1 MSKGPLSLPPVQG
14 SQKSSWAT
22 GKVVAA
28 VLVVVLIVGV
38 LGFAEF
44 NYLINRPSSP
54 SSSSST
60 CANGATNYP
69 GCNLCPSGQS
79 SAGGRCEHVCANGA
93 TNPPGCNSNVCSNGA
108 TNPPTCSS
116 GVCSNGAD
124 DFPQCTIPSCRDP
137 TSISSH
143 VYNPSR
149 LQIVKQCVTASGTV
163 DRVIEENDGDVH
175 LRLSLDTAYANLTN
189 SANDQYQYGD
199 LVVEIICVGPIT
211 QADAVSACQG
221 YANSIPVP
229 DVGEHVTISGPYVL
243 DTEHYNWAEIH
254 PVYTLTITG
263 ASIGATV
270 NIEENLDIVYA
281 NGGTNGWLG
290 PTPRTLV
297 IAATIDSGNQYT
309 ETLSLYSTSVSTE
322 QITSIELST
331 PGFSIASISPGIPIS
346 FDPGATVSITLT
358 IQAPD
363 AYYHG
368 PLDIQVSAT

>member
-1 MSKGPLSLPPVQG
+1 MG
-14 SQKSSWAT
+14 S
-22 GKVVAA
+22 
-28 VLVVVLIVGV
+28 
-38 LGFAEF
+38 
-44 NYLINRPSSP
+44 N
-54 SSSSST
+54 
-60 CANGATNYP
+60 
-69 GCNLCPSGQS
+69 
-79 SAGGRCEHVCANGA
+79 
-93 TNPPGCNSNVCSNGA
+93 
-108 TNPPTCSS
+108 
-116 GVCSNGAD
+116 
-124 DFPQCTIPSCRDP
+124 CRDP
-137 TSISSH
+137 ASISTH

-149 LQIVKQCVTASGTV
+149 LEIVRQCVTASGTV

-175 LRLSLDTAYANLTN
+175 LRLGLDRAYANLTN

-221 YANSIPVP
+221 YTNNISIP
-229 DVGEHVTISGPYVL
+229 DVGDHITVSGPYVL

-254 PVYTLTITG
+254 PVYALSITG

-281 NGGTNGWLG
+281 NGATNGWLG

-297 IAATIDSGNQYT
+297 PAATVGSSNQYT

-322 QITSIELST
+322 QITSMTLST
-331 PGFSIASISPGIPIS
+331 PGFSIVSISPSLPIA
-346 FDPGATVSITLT
+346 FDPGATVSMTLT

-368 PLDIQVSAT
+368 LLDIQVSAT

>member
-22 GKVVAA
+22 GKVLAA

-38 LGFAEF
+38 LGFAGF

-54 SSSSST
+54 SSSSSS
-60 CANGATNYP
+60 CANGAANYP
-69 GCNLCPSGQS
+69 GCNLCPSEQS
-79 SAGGRCEHVCANGA
+79 SAGGRCERVCA
-93 TNPPGCNSNVCSNGA
+93 NGA

-116 GVCSNGAD
+116 GVCSNGAN

-137 TSISSH
+137 ASTSSH

-175 LRLSLDTAYANLTN
+175 LRLGLDQAYSNLTN

-199 LVVEIICVGPIT
+199 LVVEIICVGPIA

-229 DVGEHVTISGPYVL
+229 DVGEHVTVSGPYVL

-254 PVYTLTITG
+254 PVYRLTIIG

-290 PTPRTLV
+290 PTARTLV
-297 IAATIDSGNQYT
+297 VAATIDSGNQYT

-322 QITSIELST
+322 QITSMGLST
-331 PGFSIASISPGIPIS
+331 PGFSIVSISPGIPIS

>member
-1 MSKGPLSLPPVQG
+1 M
-14 SQKSSWAT
+14 KSSLTT
-22 GKVVAA
+22 GKVVAL
-28 VLVVVLIVGV
+28 VLVAVVIVGV
-38 LGFAEF
+38 TGFAGF
-44 NYLINRPSSP
+44 NYLTNKQSSP
-54 SSSSST
+54 SSSAGACT
-60 CANGATNYP
+60 NGATNYP
-69 GCNLCPSGQS
+69 GCDFCASGQTFT
-79 SAGGRCEHVCANGA
+79 GGRCHTVC
-93 TNPPGCNSNVCSNGA
+93 TNGA
-108 TNPPTCSS
+108 TNPPTCN
-116 GVCSNGAD
+116 GNVCSNEAT
-124 DFPQCTIPSCRDP
+124 DFPQCSVSTCTDP
-137 TSISSH
+137 ASTSSH

-175 LRLSLDTAYANLTN
+175 LRLGLDQAYSNLTN

-199 LVVEIICVGPIT
+199 LVVEIICVGPIA

-229 DVGEHVTISGPYVL
+229 DVGEHVTVSGPYVL

-254 PVYTLTITG
+254 PVYRLTIIG

-290 PTPRTLV
+290 PTARTLV
-297 IAATIDSGNQYT
+297 VAATIDSGNQYT

-322 QITSIELST
+322 QITSMGLST
-331 PGFSIASISPGIPIS
+331 PGFSIVSISPGIPIS

>member
-1 MSKGPLSLPPVQG
+1 
-14 SQKSSWAT
+14 
-22 GKVVAA
+22 VASVFVA
-28 VLVVVLIVGV
+28 VIIVGV
-38 LGFAEF
+38 LGFAGF
-44 NYLINRPSSP
+44 NYLINKPNSP

-69 GCNLCPSGQS
+69 GCNVCPSGRS
-79 SAGGRCEHVCANGA
+79 FAGGQCQLVCANGA
-93 TNPPGCNSNVCSNGA
+93 SNPPACSSNVCSNGA
-108 TNPPTCSS
+108 
-116 GVCSNGAD
+116 A
-124 DFPQCTIPSCRDP
+124 DFPQCTVSNCRDP
-137 TSISSH
+137 ASISSH

-175 LRLSLDTAYANLTN
+175 LRLGLDQAYANLTN

-221 YANSIPVP
+221 YTNSIPIP
-229 DVGEHVTISGPYVL
+229 NVGEHVTVSGPYVL

-254 PVYTLTITG
+254 PVYALTMTG

-270 NIEENLDIVYA
+270 IIEENLDIVYA
-281 NGGTNGWLG
+281 NGGTNAWLG

-297 IAATIDSGNQYT
+297 TAATVDSGNQYN
-309 ETLSLYSTSVSTE
+309 ETLSLYSTSLSTE
-322 QITSIELST
+322 QITSISVST
-331 PGFSIASISPGIPIS
+331 PGFSIVNVSPSIPIS
-346 FDPGATVSITLT
+346 FDPGAMVSMNLT